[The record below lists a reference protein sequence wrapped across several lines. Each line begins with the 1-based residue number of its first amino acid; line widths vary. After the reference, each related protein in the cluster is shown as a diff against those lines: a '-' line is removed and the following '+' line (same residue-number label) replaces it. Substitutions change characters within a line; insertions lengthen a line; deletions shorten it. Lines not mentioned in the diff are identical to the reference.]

1 MALIEFRSKAA
12 AGFYM
17 MPASF
22 SQVCKVWG
30 RGYSEQG
37 SIPPDGISHTLGRC
51 ISNIGTP
58 PFSNIGTVRYGAERV
73 KLRRFFIGGTQDDG
87 VRTAQTF
94 PRLSRPLTLL
104 SGP

>member
-1 MALIEFRSKAA
+1 MPVINTYET
-12 AGFYM
+12 M
-17 MPASF
+17 MPAAK
-22 SQVCKVWG
+22 KV
-30 RGYSEQG
+30 
-37 SIPPDGISHTLGRC
+37 IPNPAAVKNGISHTLGRC

-104 SGP
+104 SGL

>member
-1 MALIEFRSKAA
+1 MEALVAEIPHRKPLAHL
-12 AGFYM
+12 
-17 MPASF
+17 
-22 SQVCKVWG
+22 G
-30 RGYSEQG
+30 RGLTDSG
-37 SIPPDGISHTLGRC
+37 GISHTLGRC

-87 VRTAQTF
+87 ERTAQTF

-104 SGP
+104 SGL

>member
-1 MALIEFRSKAA
+1 ML
-12 AGFYM
+12 
-17 MPASF
+17 
-22 SQVCKVWG
+22 
-30 RGYSEQG
+30 
-37 SIPPDGISHTLGRC
+37 GISHTLGRC